1 MHTPNTWEF
10 HVDMEKHIKAIRAA
24 LDTLQVA
31 GDYAEIAQRQSSCNP
46 DALRTAFVS
55 LLAELDDA
63 RDKVAAA
70 NTGLDTLVSQA
81 FS

>member
-1 MHTPNTWEF
+1 M
-10 HVDMEKHIKAIRAA
+10 DMEKHIKAIRAA
-24 LDTLQVA
+24 LDTLQLA
-31 GDYAEIAQRQSSCNP
+31 GDYAEIAQRQSSRDP

-63 RDKVAAA
+63 RGKVAAA
-70 NTGLDTLVSQA
+70 NTGLDMLVSEA